1 MKELTRLTKERGIST
16 YLSRAEVVEV
26 LNDANPSVDHGTLD
40 GKALAK
46 AKERF
51 GIGRHKNKRHLVRA
65 LEKEAGAALA
75 EALVK

>member
-1 MKELTRLTKERGIST
+1 MTELTWLAKERGIST
-16 YLSRAEVVEV
+16 YLSRAKVVEI
-26 LNDANPSVDHGTLD
+26 LNDANPRVDHGALD
-40 GKALAK
+40 GKTLAK

-51 GIGRHKNKRHLVRA
+51 RIGRHKNKRHLIRA